1 MTKTNIAIV
10 ILHTLL
16 RIPVVFIVPFAMLFA
31 RKTDR
36 KTTHY
41 TQDGTMQRYTLPKA
55 FKWLLTPDEDLAGGM
70 YEPTV
75 KKIYDKYGWWICS
88 VYWIGLRNQAQG
100 LLWTRGKEVELWFR
114 KEHKIHLSG
123 GTAHYLYYEYCND
136 HSLNDTTISLGLFK
150 LVFEWEIAHDH
161 YRDYTE
167 TGYFT
172 IPKLSF
178 KGK

>member
-1 MTKTNIAIV
+1 
-10 ILHTLL
+10 
-16 RIPVVFIVPFAMLFA
+16 
-31 RKTDR
+31 
-36 KTTHY
+36 
-41 TQDGTMQRYTLPKA
+41 MQRYTLPKA

-88 VYWIGLRNQAQG
+88 VYWIGLRNQVQG
-100 LLWTRGKEVELWFR
+100 LLWARGKEVTEDD
-114 KEHKIHLSG
+114 
-123 GTAHYLYYEYCND
+123 YLLNKAMKKNGFN
-136 HSLNDTTISLGLFK
+136 SLDSAEVNLGLFK

-167 TGYFT
+167 TGYFA

-178 KGK
+178 KKG